1 MMQRPGSFMGSLD
14 GRVAV
19 VTGAASGIGRAI
31 ALELGRWGVRV
42 AVADLDAEGAVETVA
57 QLGERPPQPPNSGG
71 SPAPAANGG
80 GRALAVPVDVTDYAA
95 VQRAFAFVREHLGPV
110 DVLVNAAGWDT
121 PERFVDSEPATWERL
136 LAINLRGA
144 IHTIHAALPGM
155 QERRYGRIVSLGS
168 DAGRVGSSGEA
179 VYSAAKGGV
188 IAFTKT
194 IARETARQGITVNCV
209 CPGPT
214 DTPLLARFTEANPR
228 LVEALQRAIPMGRL
242 GQPQDVAPA
251 VAFLVSDGA
260 AYITGQ
266 TLSVSGGLTMS

>member
-1 MMQRPGSFMGSLD
+1 MQQPDTFMSSLD

-31 ALELGRWGVRV
+31 ALELGRWGARV

-57 QLGERPPQPPNSGG
+57 QLAGLPPRPPNSGG
-71 SPAPAANGG
+71 SSEAAGG
-80 GRALAVPVDVTDYAA
+80 ERGRGLAVPVDVTDYAA
-95 VQRAFAFVREHLGPV
+95 VQRAFVFVRERLGPV

-121 PERFVDSEPATWERL
+121 PGRFVDSAPATWQRL
-136 LAINLRGA
+136 LAINLQGA
-144 IHTIHAALPGM
+144 IHTIHAALPSM

>member
-1 MMQRPGSFMGSLD
+1 
-14 GRVAV
+14 
-19 VTGAASGIGRAI
+19 
-31 ALELGRWGVRV
+31 
-42 AVADLDAEGAVETVA
+42 
-57 QLGERPPQPPNSGG
+57 
-71 SPAPAANGG
+71 
-80 GRALAVPVDVTDYAA
+80 VPVDVTDYAA
-95 VQRAFAFVREHLGPV
+95 VQRAFAFVRERLGPV

-144 IHTIHAALPGM
+144 IHTIHVALPSM
-155 QERRYGRIVSLGS
+155 QERRYGRIISLGS

-228 LVEALQRAIPMGRL
+228 LVEALQRAIP
-242 GQPQDVAPA
+242 
-251 VAFLVSDGA
+251 LV
-260 AYITGQ
+260 
-266 TLSVSGGLTMS
+266 